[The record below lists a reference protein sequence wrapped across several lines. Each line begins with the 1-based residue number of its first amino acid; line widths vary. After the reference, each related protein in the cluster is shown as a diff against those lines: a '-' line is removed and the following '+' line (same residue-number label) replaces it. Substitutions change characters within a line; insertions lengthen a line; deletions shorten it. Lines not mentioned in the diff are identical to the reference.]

1 MRLQQP
7 PPNQKPFLVRDA
19 FFNSALL
26 LLLALGGTW
35 WLGTL
40 LMSAPLRELVPS
52 QQGLTLL
59 SPTLLGS
66 PQAYWLQGQGDRLE
80 LVAQR
85 VPVSAQASTA
95 QQLTESL
102 QHVLRSPP
110 NPGVSTTIPP
120 GTRLLALTI
129 EPDGIHVNLSRE
141 FAQGG
146 GSSSLIHRVAQV
158 LYTVTSIDPK
168 AKVYLAV
175 EGQVL
180 DQSHPLGGEGLVLEA
195 PLTRQQFVHEFS
207 LQ

>member
-7 PPNQKPFLVRDA
+7 SPSQKPFLVRDT
-19 FFNSALL
+19 FFNSVLL

-40 LMSAPLRELVPS
+40 LMSPPMLQPDPIPQELALPHP
-52 QQGLTLL
+52 TLL
-59 SPTLLGS
+59 SS
-66 PQAYWLQGQGDRLE
+66 PKAYWLQGQGDRLQ
-80 LVAQR
+80 LVAQL
-85 VPVSAQASTA
+85 VTVSPKVSTA
-95 QQLTESL
+95 QQLAESL
-102 QHVLRSPP
+102 QQVLRSPP
-110 NPGVSTTIPP
+110 NAGVSTTIPP

-158 LYTVTSIDPK
+158 LYTVTSIDPQ

-180 DQSHPLGGEGLVLEA
+180 DEAHPLGGEGLVLDA

>member
-1 MRLQQP
+1 M
-7 PPNQKPFLVRDA
+7 VRDS

-26 LLLALGGTW
+26 LLLALGATW

-40 LMSAPLRELVPS
+40 LTSPSMLQPDPLPQELALPH
-52 QQGLTLL
+52 
-59 SPTLLGS
+59 PALLGS
-66 PQAYWLQGQGDRLE
+66 PKAYWLKGEGDRLQ
-80 LVAQR
+80 LVAQT
-85 VPVSAQASTA
+85 VPVSSKASTT

-102 QHVLRSPP
+102 QQVLRSPP

-129 EPDGIHVNLSRE
+129 EPNGIHVNLSRE

-146 GSSSLIHRVAQV
+146 GSSSLIHRVAQI
-158 LYTVTSIDPK
+158 LYTVTSVDPR

-180 DQSHPLGGEGLVLEA
+180 DEAHPLGGEGLVLDA